1 MLRALPPPQKEQRVT
16 ATELFVFVC
25 PLKHGAQHV
34 SQQRRK
40 SVCRRIQRDSTSHKL
55 LHATANKLHACVCAF
70 ARSRSQRGGG
80 DDTVRKCSVPAGRL
94 NIQEER
100 VATKREP
107 WRPGGAGRNFLWC
120 QNIATPLAAVWYH
133 FTVLLPPLWSP
144 RFPMCDWKCVCVFS
158 TNLWMM

>member
-1 MLRALPPPQKEQRVT
+1 MEPSMCRNRDGK
-16 ATELFVFVC
+16 VFAGGSSGILHPINC
-25 PLKHGAQHV
+25 YMHLQINCTHA
-34 SQQRRK
+34 
-40 SVCRRIQRDSTSHKL
+40 SVR
-55 LHATANKLHACVCAF
+55 LHAPDL
-70 ARSRSQRGGG
+70 RGGG

-100 VATKREP
+100 VATKREL